1 MLVIAEIVILIL
13 ALVVTCESVFLIP
26 FKLSY
31 VHARRLNNNSLT
43 GTCPQSLSNIEGLT
57 LV

>member
-1 MLVIAEIVILIL
+1 MMLIDAEILSLIMKL
-13 ALVVTCESVFLIP
+13 FFLTQ

-31 VHARRLNNNSLT
+31 VLARRLNNNSLT
-43 GTCPQSLSNIEGLT
+43 GSCPQSLSNIEGLT